1 MAHTMEKDV
10 AIDPVE
16 MGLLSTVGVVLA
28 PDGLTDLIEQ
38 SPGALFDCDSSLGL
52 DFHGQMLHRCA

>member
-1 MAHTMEKDV
+1 MARTMERDV

-28 PDGLTDLIEQ
+28 PDGLTDLIE
-38 SPGALFDCDSSLGL
+38 
-52 DFHGQMLHRCA
+52 